1 MEDIVRRVGVSRG
14 SLAVANVE
22 ALVRILDGFLQST
35 PDVESAAV
43 VTQDG
48 FPVVCAL
55 PDRLAER
62 RLAAMSASIAALGE
76 RALGELRK
84 GKPASIFAE
93 GDQGHAAVVPAG
105 RIALLVVTTFD
116 TARIGLVLY
125 EMKKAA
131 QHVARVVDRDEI
143 SVSRPEPAEL
153 LDLTEEPTQRGQR
166 PSGYE
171 RELS

>member
-1 MEDIVRRVGVSRG
+1 MEDTVSGVAARRSGP
-14 SLAVANVE
+14 AVANVR
-22 ALVRILDGFLQST
+22 ALARVLDAFLEST

-62 RLAAMSASIAALGE
+62 RLAAMSASIAALGD
-76 RALGELRK
+76 RALGELQK

-93 GDQGHAAVVPAG
+93 GEQGHAAVVPAG
-105 RIALLVVTTFD
+105 RVALLVVTTFD

-125 EMKKAA
+125 QMKKAA
-131 QHVARVVDRDEI
+131 RQVARIVDDEI
-143 SVSRPEPAEL
+143 SVSRAAPAEL
-153 LDLTEEPTQRGQR
+153 LDLTEEGTQRGQQ
-166 PSGYE
+166 PSDYE
-171 RELS
+171 REPS

>member
-1 MEDIVRRVGVSRG
+1 MTKVDELVG
-14 SLAVANVE
+14 LMDA
-22 ALVRILDGFLQST
+22 FLQGT

-43 VTQDG
+43 VTHDG

-55 PDRLAER
+55 PDRLEER

-84 GKPASIFAE
+84 GRPASIFAE
-93 GDQGHAAVVPAG
+93 GELGHAAVVPAG
-105 RIALLVVTTFD
+105 RTALLVVTTFE

-131 QHVARVVDRDEI
+131 AQVASVVDVDEV
-143 SVSRPEPAEL
+143 SVVRPAPAEL
-153 LDLTEEPTQRGQR
+153 LDLTEERSQRG
-166 PSGYE
+166 
-171 RELS
+171 